1 MLSHH
6 GFAQAYQRKL
16 AEEVEDFEQ
25 EMKEILK
32 ETGENKIDAAFLNP
46 SVAKKIL
53 RLFLVP
59 KTRKPVY
66 NPRYQKLVFEP
77 MPFEEWER
85 DVLPMISPCID
96 AVIKKTQGLKEWI
109 RATIFFVH
117 SNPEILNE
125 N

>member
-1 MLSHH
+1 MSSEHVSDECPELN
-6 GFAQAYQRKL
+6 
-16 AEEVEDFEQ
+16 
-25 EMKEILK
+25 KEIEEILLVMQHL
-32 ETGENKIDAAFLNP
+32 EQTGTFFLHP

-53 RLFLVP
+53 RTFRVP
-59 KTRKPVY
+59 KTRCPVF
-66 NPRYQKLVFEP
+66 NPGCQKNIVEP

-85 DVLPMISPCID
+85 DVLPTIS
-96 AVIKKTQGLKEWI
+96 AGVKTVIEHTQGLKEWI